1 MRRAT
6 DAATIGF
13 AAMLAFQASLAAGAP
28 LGHAAWG
35 GAHAH
40 LATAER
46 AGSAISVAFYALAI
60 LVVRRRAAGR
70 AERRYRWATLGLVAI
85 LGLSAFMNAASSS
98 PWERYVLAPVALAQ
112 AVLCAVVAYRA
123 TRSPARRSDEDPISW
138 PGSGIPAARHVAG
151 PGCPGTR

>member
-13 AAMLAFQASLAAGAP
+13 GSMLAFQVALAAGAP

-40 LATAER
+40 LSTAER
-46 AGSAISVAFYALAI
+46 VGSAISVAFYALAI

-70 AERRYRWATLGLVAI
+70 VERRYSSATLGLVGI
-85 LGLSAFMNAASSS
+85 LGLSALMNAASSS
-98 PWERYVLAPVALAQ
+98 SWERYLLAPVALAL
-112 AVLCAVVAYRA
+112 AVLCAVVAYGATRA
-123 TRSPARRSDEDPISW
+123 TARRSADERVAVNW
-138 PGSGIPAARHVAG
+138 RGPAGGAREVAG
-151 PGCPGTR
+151 PGGTR